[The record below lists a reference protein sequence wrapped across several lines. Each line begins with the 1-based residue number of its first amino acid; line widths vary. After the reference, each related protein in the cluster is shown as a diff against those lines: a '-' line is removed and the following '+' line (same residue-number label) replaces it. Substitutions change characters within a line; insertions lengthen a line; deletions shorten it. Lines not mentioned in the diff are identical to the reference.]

1 MSLPP
6 IGRRAFVAEAAG
18 GLLLCTLAGKKFS
31 VDEEVPVEA
40 LNEGLEVPP
49 KVAAARANGG
59 VAPGAATVLAKA
71 STANEYWIQA
81 EQMKW
86 DIVPKGRDQ
95 MMGKDIRGKTTFKA
109 WGYRPYSA
117 NFAEPLGPAKVPGP
131 LLEANVGETVTV
143 HFRSKLSTP
152 VTMHPHGLQYSV
164 DMDGAYKGKY
174 TDPGGFVQK
183 GDEVTYIW
191 EAVPSSEGA
200 WWYHDHGPSDHAH

>member
-1 MSLPP
+1 MTHPP

-31 VDEEVPVEA
+31 LDEEVPVEA
-40 LNEGLEVPP
+40 LNEGLDVPP

-59 VAPGAATVLAKA
+59 VVPGGQTVLAKA
-71 STANEYWIQA
+71 ASTNEYWIKA

-95 MMGKDIRGKTTFKA
+95 MMGVDIKVKTTFKA
-109 WGYRPYSA
+109 WGYRAYSA
-117 NFAEPLGPAKVPGP
+117 DFEQPLGPATVPGP
-131 LLEANVGETVTV
+131 LLEANVGETITV
-143 HFRSKLSTP
+143 HFRSKLGTP

-191 EAVPSSEGA
+191 EAVPALGGSLVVPRPRAE
-200 WWYHDHGPSDHAH
+200 